1 MTFIGIKAT
10 AIQAI
15 FEYTRKKATLFLKY
29 IRKKT
34 TLFLEYTG
42 KKATL
47 FLKYTSAKDTLF
59 YHEPHF
65 IYNHPIGT
73 NPIWCPIKNQYDV
86 MIQNLSS
93 ELCFGWGFTRTFP
106 GNQDVAVK

>member
-29 IRKKT
+29 TR
-34 TLFLEYTG
+34 

-47 FLKYTSAKDTLF
+47 FSKYTRAKDTLF
-59 YHEPHF
+59 YHEPHL
-65 IYNHPIGT
+65 HP
-73 NPIWCPIKNQYDV
+73 
-86 MIQNLSS
+86 L
-93 ELCFGWGFTRTFP
+93 FTTIP
-106 GNQDVAVK
+106 

>member
-47 FLKYTSAKDTLF
+47 FFKIYKCKGYTF
-59 YHEPHF
+59 
-65 IYNHPIGT
+65 
-73 NPIWCPIKNQYDV
+73 
-86 MIQNLSS
+86 LS
-93 ELCFGWGFTRTFP
+93 
-106 GNQDVAVK
+106 

>member
-29 IRKKT
+29 TR
-34 TLFLEYTG
+34 

-47 FLKYTSAKDTLF
+47 FLKYTRKKATLF
-59 YHEPHF
+59 YELS
-65 IYNHPIGT
+65 
-73 NPIWCPIKNQYDV
+73 CPIYTHYLQPSYRY
-86 MIQNLSS
+86 QSNLVSYQK
-93 ELCFGWGFTRTFP
+93 T
-106 GNQDVAVK
+106 NMK

>member
-29 IRKKT
+29 TR
-34 TLFLEYTG
+34 

-47 FLKYTSAKDTLF
+47 FLKYTRAKDTIF
-59 YHEPHF
+59 YHEPHL
-65 IYNHPIGT
+65 HP
-73 NPIWCPIKNQYDV
+73 
-86 MIQNLSS
+86 L
-93 ELCFGWGFTRTFP
+93 FTTIP
-106 GNQDVAVK
+106 

>member
-29 IRKKT
+29 TRR
-34 TLFLEYTG
+34 
-42 KKATL
+42 KATL
-47 FLKYTSAKDTLF
+47 YLKYTRAKDTLF
-59 YHEPHF
+59 YHEPT

-73 NPIWCPIKNQYDV
+73 NPI
-86 MIQNLSS
+86 
-93 ELCFGWGFTRTFP
+93 
-106 GNQDVAVK
+106 

>member
-29 IRKKT
+29 TR
-34 TLFLEYTG
+34 

-47 FLKYTSAKDTLF
+47 FRKYTREKDTLF
-59 YHEPHF
+59 YHEPHL
-65 IYNHPIGT
+65 HP
-73 NPIWCPIKNQYDV
+73 
-86 MIQNLSS
+86 L
-93 ELCFGWGFTRTFP
+93 FTTIP
-106 GNQDVAVK
+106 

>member
-86 MIQNLSS
+86 MIQNLQS
-93 ELCFGWGFTRTFP
+93 C
-106 GNQDVAVK
+106 AK

>member
-29 IRKKT
+29 
-34 TLFLEYTG
+34 
-42 KKATL
+42 
-47 FLKYTSAKDTLF
+47 TSEKDTLF
-59 YHEPHF
+59 YHEPQF

-73 NPIWCPIKNQYDV
+73 NPIWCPTKKPV
-86 MIQNLSS
+86 MIQNLIY
-93 ELCFGWGFTRTFP
+93 RTILHLLEFWMKS
-106 GNQDVAVK
+106 DLY

>member
-29 IRKKT
+29 TR
-34 TLFLEYTG
+34 

-47 FLKYTSAKDTLF
+47 FLKYTRAKDTLF
-59 YHEPHF
+59 YHEPHL
-65 IYNHPIGT
+65 HP
-73 NPIWCPIKNQYDV
+73 
-86 MIQNLSS
+86 L
-93 ELCFGWGFTRTFP
+93 FTTIP
-106 GNQDVAVK
+106 

>member
-34 TLFLEYTG
+34 TLF
-42 KKATL
+42 
-47 FLKYTSAKDTLF
+47 
-59 YHEPHF
+59 
-65 IYNHPIGT
+65 
-73 NPIWCPIKNQYDV
+73 
-86 MIQNLSS
+86 
-93 ELCFGWGFTRTFP
+93 
-106 GNQDVAVK
+106 

>member
-29 IRKKT
+29 
-34 TLFLEYTG
+34 TG

-47 FLKYTSAKDTLF
+47 FLKYTRAKRL
-59 YHEPHF
+59 HF
-65 IYNHPIGT
+65 MEEHSCG
-73 NPIWCPIKNQYDV
+73 
-86 MIQNLSS
+86 LS
-93 ELCFGWGFTRTFP
+93 
-106 GNQDVAVK
+106 

>member
-29 IRKKT
+29 TR
-34 TLFLEYTG
+34 

-47 FLKYTSAKDTLF
+47 FFEIYKSKGYTF
-59 YHEPHF
+59 
-65 IYNHPIGT
+65 
-73 NPIWCPIKNQYDV
+73 
-86 MIQNLSS
+86 LS
-93 ELCFGWGFTRTFP
+93 
-106 GNQDVAVK
+106 

>member
-15 FEYTRKKATLFLKY
+15 FEYTR
-29 IRKKT
+29 
-34 TLFLEYTG
+34 

-73 NPIWCPIKNQYDV
+73 NPIWCPTKKQI
-86 MIQNLSS
+86 
-93 ELCFGWGFTRTFP
+93 
-106 GNQDVAVK
+106 

>member
-29 IRKKT
+29 TR
-34 TLFLEYTG
+34 

-47 FLKYTSAKDTLF
+47 FYN
-59 YHEPHF
+59 EPHL
-65 IYNHPIGT
+65 HP
-73 NPIWCPIKNQYDV
+73 
-86 MIQNLSS
+86 L
-93 ELCFGWGFTRTFP
+93 FTTIL
-106 GNQDVAVK
+106 

>member
-29 IRKKT
+29 TR
-34 TLFLEYTG
+34 

-47 FLKYTSAKDTLF
+47 FLKYTRAKDTLF
-59 YHEPHF
+59 YHEPHL
-65 IYNHPIGT
+65 HP
-73 NPIWCPIKNQYDV
+73 
-86 MIQNLSS
+86 L
-93 ELCFGWGFTRTFP
+93 FTTIL
-106 GNQDVAVK
+106 